1 VTGGDTVDS
10 APAWIPGEPKQL
22 LFQSSGL
29 ARNEQGYVVAQ
40 GHASIQLL
48 DMETGTI
55 SPVLDGLRFD
65 YLKPR
70 VCPAGNLMFIR
81 RPFEAP
87 Q

>member
-1 VTGGDTVDS
+1 MTGGDTVDS

-48 DMETGTI
+48 DMETGYPFSSTGI
-55 SPVLDGLRFD
+55 NSLL
-65 YLKPR
+65 
-70 VCPAGNLMFIR
+70 CPACLPPSGT
-81 RPFEAP
+81 
-87 Q
+87 